1 MIINNN
7 KFVVSNKILGWEVEI
22 EMNIKIQM
30 MIKNNNSSFLINII
44 FFNKKPYLFFL
55 SWIFNLIKKQK
66 ELEWI

>member
-44 FFNKKPYLFFL
+44 FFNKKPYLFFCHG
-55 SWIFNLIKKQK
+55 FLI
-66 ELEWI
+66 W